1 MSVQL
6 HSSKTLG
13 CNNPIPAKPS
23 LRPILASSYAFHV
36 IPSPSGV
43 VSLAKFGGTQLQY
56 KLMQKPSCVL
66 AALSKASLCCVQTW
80 HLPLQPPSCRHRFLQ
95 IWDVL
100 GMMNNKHL
108 SKDHQTQKAE
118 IYIFLFRLRHIF
130 AIWHLQGASQ
140 VTLVPFLLSQTSSV
154 CEF

>member
-13 CNNPIPAKPS
+13 CKNPFPAKPS

-56 KLMQKPSCVL
+56 KLMQKPSCMLTVL
-66 AALSKASLCCVQTW
+66 PKASLCCVQTW
-80 HLPLQPPSCRHRFLQ
+80 HLPLHPLSSRRRFLQ

-100 GMMNNKHL
+100 GMMN
-108 SKDHQTQKAE
+108 STCQKIIRPRRRK
-118 IYIFLFRLRHIF
+118 IYIFLFRLRHLF
-130 AIWHLQGASQ
+130 AIWHLQGTSQ
-140 VTLVPFLLSQTSSV
+140 VTSVPFLLSQTSSD